1 MSLPSYILNWE
12 ELLAILGDKLEI
24 DINDIDL
31 GDLENYL
38 GEQFGI
44 IIGLLKQ
51 ILDLLKDKGVQR
63 IHSIS
68 NHIPAVVVPFKF
80 TTTFKE
86 DVLITGITYSQS
98 AWKYQDSW
106 DLEVDGNVLFEQVG
120 TKEIGESKAMNVF
133 YYVPAGKP
141 INIIFHND
149 SGNSR
154 LVWFDVEYIGLSMN
168 NYIPT
173 PKPTGTVVVNYI
185 TNDRVLVDSK
195 ILMNITYGLH
205 VIKPEDIPGYFLVG
219 PARHSVRLSD
229 IEPTITVEF
238 IVEVEKQELPPIDNP
253 YNWLVVMRWEDGS
266 SADLDLHCYFNCDP
280 NKHVYFSEKELVIDE
295 QNKAWLNYDYTSHGA
310 NGRQEQPEIISIL
323 GMSSHTSSIYITNY
337 NKGTIS
343 ENVSIEIYKREGN
356 QDVKVN
362 TVTIEPSQIS
372 GEKTIYVG
380 NINNGQFVTIKE
392 NAPYENRDLNINS
405 CRV

>member
-1 MSLPSYILNWE
+1 MSLPSYIINWE
-12 ELLAILGDKLEI
+12 ELLAILGDKLQI

-44 IIGLLKQ
+44 IIDLLKQ

-68 NHIPAVVVPFKF
+68 NHIPAVVAPFKF

-106 DLEVDGNVLFEQVG
+106 DLEVDGNVLFEEVG
-120 TKEIGESKAMNVF
+120 TKEIGESKVMNVF

-173 PKPTGTVVVNYI
+173 TKPN
-185 TNDRVLVDSK
+185 
-195 ILMNITYGLH
+195 
-205 VIKPEDIPGYFLVG
+205 
-219 PARHSVRLSD
+219 
-229 IEPTITVEF
+229 
-238 IVEVEKQELPPIDNP
+238 
-253 YNWLVVMRWEDGS
+253 
-266 SADLDLHCYFNCDP
+266 
-280 NKHVYFSEKELVIDE
+280 
-295 QNKAWLNYDYTSHGA
+295 
-310 NGRQEQPEIISIL
+310 
-323 GMSSHTSSIYITNY
+323 
-337 NKGTIS
+337 
-343 ENVSIEIYKREGN
+343 
-356 QDVKVN
+356 
-362 TVTIEPSQIS
+362 
-372 GEKTIYVG
+372 
-380 NINNGQFVTIKE
+380 
-392 NAPYENRDLNINS
+392 
-405 CRV
+405 